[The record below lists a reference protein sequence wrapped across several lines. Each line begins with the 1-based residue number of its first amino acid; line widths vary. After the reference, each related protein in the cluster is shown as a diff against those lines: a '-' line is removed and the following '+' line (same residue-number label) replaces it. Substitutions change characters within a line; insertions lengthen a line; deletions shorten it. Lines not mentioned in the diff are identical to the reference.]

1 MSLFFLMCS
10 ERSGS
15 NFITKLMNGH
25 ENVCGPS
32 TKHMINPVAR
42 NLFRYG
48 DLSVEKNWLELLADI
63 DRLFNV
69 GFSVWKSELDIGVM
83 QEQVTTGDIAGLLRN
98 IFLREARAH
107 DKQHVFIK
115 ENHVYEFFPF
125 LERHFSEARY
135 IYLTRDPRDMAL
147 SWKKNADHPG
157 AVVAAARQWRQ
168 DQVQSLK
175 NYCLLEASGR
185 AYHLRYE
192 DLIVDTESECRNICD
207 VLGVSFDS
215 NIRNF
220 YQDGWTQKNAGQVK
234 AWNNLSKP
242 VLSGNAKKYANELTD
257 QEVAAIESI
266 CFYEMRHFGYQP
278 DIVIDES
285 HAIGDAELD
294 RMEAAEVLSK
304 PRKAAPRVVA
314 NMEAKKRFYHRGVA
328 HG

>member
-25 ENVCGPS
+25 ENICGPS

-48 DLSVEKNWLELLADI
+48 DLSVENNWFELLSDI

-69 GFSVWKSELDIGVM
+69 GFSVWKSELDIDIM
-83 QEQVTTGDIAGLLRN
+83 QELAPAGDIGGLLRN

-107 DKQHVFIK
+107 GKQHVFIK
-115 ENHVYEFFPF
+115 ENQVYEFFPF
-125 LERHFSEARY
+125 LQQHFPEARY

-147 SWKKNADHPG
+147 SWKKNGDHPG

-175 NYCLLEASGR
+175 NYSLLQAAGR
-185 AYHLRYE
+185 AYYLRYE
-192 DLIVDTESECRNICD
+192 DLIVDTENECRNVCD
-207 VLGVSFDS
+207 VLGVPFDS

-220 YQDGWTQKNAGQVK
+220 YQDDWTQKNAGQVK

-242 VLSGNAKKYANELTD
+242 VLSDNANKYKKELTE
-257 QEVAAIESI
+257 QEVAAIESV
-266 CFYEMRHFGYQP
+266 CFYEMRHFGYEPEQVTIETKAL
-278 DIVIDES
+278 DSATLNQLAADE
-285 HAIGDAELD
+285 
-294 RMEAAEVLSK
+294 MQTC
-304 PRKAAPRVVA
+304 PRQSSDGVAA
-314 NMEAKKRFYHRGVA
+314 NMYAKKRFYRRVA
-328 HG
+328 AR